1 MATIIPATTAIKTV
15 LLLKRKFTSLF
26 SPNYEVILVS
36 FMLQIKTMNCGHII
50 TAFVCPNANPKD
62 KNKSYM

>member
-1 MATIIPATTAIKTV
+1 MMPK
-15 LLLKRKFTSLF
+15 LKLQYFGHLMRR
-26 SPNYEVILVS
+26 VDS